1 MSEGKGREK
10 PTNVLAEK
18 VLYSLS
24 VGSNIAVVLE
34 SLHLWRDCA
43 DRGRESGMQAGWK
56 P

>member
-1 MSEGKGREK
+1 MREGKGREK

-34 SLHLWRDCA
+34 SLHLCTSL
-43 DRGRESGMQAGWK
+43 ENLNVLFTSF
-56 P
+56 